1 MISKAIIPQEKLLMQ
16 LSKALDVYETR
27 NEKLEPS
34 MVLLLHSQPL
44 TGGCSAL

>member
-16 LSKALDVYETR
+16 SSKALDAYETS

-34 MVLLLHSQPL
+34 MILLLHSQPI
-44 TGGCSAL
+44 TGGCSL